1 MTHNPASH
9 RSALCASIKHQRAN
23 SSGRRCMTLRAFLP
37 AGSLLRSTARGSWVM
52 SKCVAALLALALG
65 GCAVYTLQTPLQDL
79 RIGYTT
85 TADVERMLGRPT
97 RRTITQAGEEYW

>member
-1 MTHNPASH
+1 
-9 RSALCASIKHQRAN
+9 
-23 SSGRRCMTLRAFLP
+23 
-37 AGSLLRSTARGSWVM
+37 M

-97 RRTITQAGEEYW
+97 RRTITQAGEEYWRYIGVNLGPGTQGRGNFYFINGILTHCGVSQRVGLFDPFRTVCTIERPS